1 MTQYLLNSGQNMDA
15 TAMMLRPILESDKP
29 EVRVMYCNLRN
40 LVEKATVQQAKIDRH
55 APIGVESNDA
65 NTTHRLIIEQGAQ
78 PSYSTRSC
86 VPLKDYLRDIRNTYC
101 IINNRG

>member
-1 MTQYLLNSGQNMDA
+1 MDA

-65 NTTHRLIIEQGAQ
+65 NTTHRLIVEQGG
-78 PSYSTRSC
+78 TTLLFHKIVR
-86 VPLKDYLRDIRNTYC
+86 PLEGLP
-101 IINNRG
+101 